1 MKKQP
6 IQSAT
11 SLPPSPDA
19 ERKVRMLK
27 YTIAMVVRLIC
38 FLVAALL
45 YKQLGWWTLI
55 PVVAAVLLPYIAVVV
70 ANTVIQSAV
79 TPVERP
85 GSLVPL
91 SVPHTPGADG

>member
-38 FLVAALL
+38 FLVAAVL
-45 YKQLGWWTLI
+45 YKQLGWWTLVPI
-55 PVVAAVLLPYIAVVV
+55 AGAVLLPYIAVVL
-70 ANTVIQSAV
+70 ANTVIQSKV

-91 SVPHTPGADG
+91 SIPHGPGADG

>member
-1 MKKQP
+1 MKKQQ

-27 YTIAMVVRLIC
+27 YTVAMVLRLVC
-38 FLVAALL
+38 FVVALL
-45 YKQLGWWTLI
+45 IPLGWWTI
-55 PVVAAVLLPYIAVVV
+55 FPIIGAIVLPYIAVVL
-70 ANTVIQSAV
+70 ANTVIQSKV

-85 GSLVPL
+85 GSLVPVSL
-91 SVPHTPGADG
+91 PHSPGVDR

>member
-27 YTIAMVVRLIC
+27 YTIAMVIRLIC
-38 FLVAALL
+38 FLVAAVFAR
-45 YKQLGWWTLI
+45 QLGWWILI
-55 PVVAAVLLPYIAVVV
+55 PIAGAVLLPYIAVVL
-70 ANTVIQSAV
+70 ANTVVQSKV
-79 TPVERP
+79 TDVERP
-85 GSLVPL
+85 GSIVPM
-91 SVPHTPGADG
+91 SRPHTPGANG